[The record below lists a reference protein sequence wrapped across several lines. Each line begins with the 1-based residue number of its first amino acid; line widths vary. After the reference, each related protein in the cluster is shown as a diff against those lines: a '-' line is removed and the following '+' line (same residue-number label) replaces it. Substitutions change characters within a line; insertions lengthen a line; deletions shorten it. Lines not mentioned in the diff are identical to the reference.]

1 MAENSDTQ
9 AKSGAFTPQDLADPA
24 KHQQTQIFERENR
37 PPGTS
42 ADEERAAK
50 ARFEAGE
57 DMLGSG
63 TPTVGDAAG
72 TDTTGAV
79 APPAVRSRP
88 GSSSK
93 LGGTPGANAMS
104 SGGRDTDY

>member
-1 MAENSDTQ
+1 MAENSEPR

-24 KHQQTQIFERENR
+24 KHQQSQIFERDNR
-37 PPGTS
+37 PPGNS
-42 ADEERAAK
+42 PDAEQGAD

-57 DMLGSG
+57 DMLAKG
-63 TPTVGDAAG
+63 TPTLGDAAG
-72 TDTTGAV
+72 TDTTGAI
-79 APPAVRSRP
+79 APPAARNRL
-88 GSSSK
+88 GSSTK